1 VRCEREGKLVHWLD
15 PASLVLLVV
24 AIAFFGA
31 AAEMLREFTR
41 SSSRD
46 PLTRHAPDARSARA
60 RRWAGVYVRRPD
72 VNATRQTPTDS
83 AASSTERKR
92 HLV

>member
-1 VRCEREGKLVHWLD
+1 MHWLD

-24 AIAFFGA
+24 AVAFLGA
-31 AAEMLREFTR
+31 AAEMLWEFIR
-41 SSSRD
+41 SSNRD
-46 PLTRHAPDARSARA
+46 PLTRQAPDERSARA

-72 VNATRQTPTDS
+72 VHPGPDQQAPMGS

>member
-1 VRCEREGKLVHWLD
+1 MNWLD

-24 AIAFFGA
+24 AVAVAVFGA
-31 AAEMLREFTR
+31 AAEMLWEFIR

-46 PLTRHAPDARSARA
+46 PLTRQAPDERSARA

-72 VNATRQTPTDS
+72 VRPGPDQQAPMGS
-83 AASSTERKR
+83 VASSTERKR

>member
-1 VRCEREGKLVHWLD
+1 MHWLN

-24 AIAFFGA
+24 AVAVFGA
-31 AAEMLREFTR
+31 AAQMLMEFVR

-46 PLTRHAPDARSARA
+46 PLTRRAPDARSARA

-72 VNATRQTPTDS
+72 DHPT
-83 AASSTERKR
+83 STGPAPRERD
-92 HLV
+92 LV